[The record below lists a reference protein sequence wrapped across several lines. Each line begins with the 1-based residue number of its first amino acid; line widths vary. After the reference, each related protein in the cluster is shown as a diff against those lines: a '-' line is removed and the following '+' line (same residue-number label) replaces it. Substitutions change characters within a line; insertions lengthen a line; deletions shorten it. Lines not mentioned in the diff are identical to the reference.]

1 MRIRLTVVTGNREGE
16 TFYVGEGEQLTVG
29 RDESADLQLID
40 PGVSRVHA
48 SVRLSEERPAVTDL
62 GSSNGTLV
70 NGNRITTVELED
82 GDMIQTGAVRL
93 LVTLEEVGEIA
104 EDPELAA
111 DELVVE
117 LDRSPF
123 DFSQVQVRKRYDTE
137 HEGLFMSGHGKLLDQ
152 YKIAHKSLETLY
164 RISNLVHQE
173 EDIDRLFEAIMDAVF
188 NVFTADRIL
197 LIMRD
202 RDFGSVEPVVFR
214 KRGDAA
220 AESRISISHTI
231 VSEVLDNGISL
242 LTFDAQKDERFK
254 AGESVVMGGIR
265 SVMCVPVQTGK
276 EILGV
281 VYLDT
286 IGHPGEF
293 SENDLELLS
302 AIGKQAG
309 IAIRRA
315 RLLDDLVEGYY
326 STVRTLVAAV
336 EAKDSYTRGHSERV
350 TAYAMTLG
358 QILGLAEERLDIL
371 RLSSLLHDIGKIGV
385 PESVLNKPGK
395 LTEDEWLVIKRHPEV
410 GATIVKNIKGQDI
423 DLIAAVI
430 RHHHEHFDGHGYPDG
445 LSGENIPM
453 LARVLAVADSYDAM
467 TSKRSYR
474 GSLSKQ
480 QVVTELS
487 QGRGTQFDSTVAAA
501 MLELV
506 ESGQVAPIE
515 GNDTTVTL

>member
-1 MRIRLTVVTGNREGE
+1 MRIRLTVVTGNKEGE
-16 TFYVGEGEQLTVG
+16 TFYIGEGEQLTIG

-48 SVRLSEERPAVTDL
+48 SIRVSEDGPAVTDL

-70 NGNRITTVELED
+70 NGSRISTADLED
-82 GDMIQTGAVRL
+82 GDMVQAGSVRL
-93 LVTLEEVGEIA
+93 LVTLEEKADEA
-104 EDPELAA
+104 EDADSEAEELI
-111 DELVVE
+111 VE
-117 LDRSPF
+117 LDHSAF

-137 HEGLFMSGHGKLLDQ
+137 HEGLFMSGQGKLLDQ

-164 RISNLVHQE
+164 RVSNLVHQE
-173 EDIDRLFEAIMDAVF
+173 EDIERLFESIMDAIFQVF
-188 NVFTADRIL
+188 KADRSL

-202 RDFGSVEPVVFR
+202 RDFGSMEPVIFR
-214 KRGDAA
+214 KNEDALG
-220 AESRISISHTI
+220 EGRISISQTI

-242 LTFDAQKDERFK
+242 LTFDAQKDERFR

-265 SVMCVPVQTGK
+265 SVMCVPVQTGR
-276 EILGV
+276 GV
-281 VYLDT
+281 IGAIYLDT
-286 IGHPGEF
+286 ISHPGEF
-293 SENDLELLS
+293 TENDLELLS

-309 IAIRRA
+309 VAIRRA
-315 RLLDDLVEGYY
+315 RLRDDLVEGYY

-358 QILGLAEERLDIL
+358 EILGLAEEKMDVL

-395 LTEDEWLVIKRHPEV
+395 LTDEEWLVIRRHPEV

-423 DLIAAVI
+423 DFIATII
-430 RHHHEHFDGHGYPDG
+430 RHHHERFDGKGYPDG
-445 LSGENIPM
+445 LSGEEIPM

-474 GSLSKQ
+474 GSLSKK
-480 QVVTELS
+480 QVVSELS
-487 QGRGTQFDSTVAAA
+487 QGRGTQFDNSAAEA

-506 ESGQVAPIE
+506 ESGRVAPIE

>member
-1 MRIRLTVVTGNREGE
+1 MRIRLTVVTGNKEGE
-16 TFYVGEGEQLTVG
+16 TFYIGEGEQLTIG

-48 SVRLSEERPAVTDL
+48 SIRLSEERPAVTDL

-93 LVTLEEVGEIA
+93 LVTLEEVGEEG
-104 EDPELAA
+104 EDADLAA

-173 EDIDRLFEAIMDAVF
+173 EDINRLFEAIMDAVF
-188 NVFTADRIL
+188 NVFKADRIL
-197 LIMRD
+197 LIMKD

-214 KRGDAA
+214 KRGDA

-265 SVMCVPVQTGK
+265 SVMCVPVRTGK

-286 IGHPGEF
+286 ISHPGEF

-309 IAIRRA
+309 VAIRRA

-358 QILGLAEERLDIL
+358 QILGLAEEKLDIL
-371 RLSSLLHDIGKIGV
+371 RLSSLLHDIGKIAV

-395 LTEDEWLVIKRHPEV
+395 LTEDEWLVIRRHPEV
-410 GATIVKNIKGQDI
+410 GATIVRNIKGQDI
-423 DLIAAVI
+423 DIIAAVI
-430 RHHHEHFDGHGYPDG
+430 RHHHERFDGRGYPDG
-445 LSGENIPM
+445 LTGEDIPL

-467 TSKRSYR
+467 TSRRSYR

-487 QGRGTQFDSTVAAA
+487 QGKGTQFDNQAASA